1 MAWQTYYWM
10 DTEQTS
16 KTILCKWKQTIT
28 MISVTKS
35 SIYAEKILR
44 KKLIKSTM
52 SNKTQFAECKL
63 CINSSTVSPVSKI

>member
-1 MAWQTYYWM
+1 
-10 DTEQTS
+10 
-16 KTILCKWKQTIT
+16 

-63 CINSSTVSPVSKI
+63 CINSSTVSLVSKI